1 MRFRKSWL
9 FLSLLLLPLLL
20 FAGLF
25 FYINQNQGV
34 LVTRALQAINRN
46 IYGEIQIDSSEPAL
60 FENFPY
66 LSIDLRGVRLYEDKS
81 EGTPIA
87 QVDDFYLGFN
97 LWNLLQSD
105 YTVKKIKI
113 SGGYLHVVKDLDQS
127 LNVMKALESVTE
139 SDTLATE
146 AMDFNLAS
154 FQLDDFFASYLDLA
168 DSLETDL
175 QVQDLTASISL
186 RDSVYR
192 VGLDTRMDLD
202 VLVKGQ
208 PTFLS
213 RKKTG
218 LKLDLA
224 YDSEIRELLVN
235 KSSLEL
241 EEADFE
247 LVGKVA
253 LPDSGMDLDL
263 KIDGRKP
270 DFNLLGAFL
279 PKEVAEGLK
288 QYQNQGDVF
297 FRGSI
302 LGKVGEGE
310 MPAINVEF
318 GCEDA
323 FFQKTSN
330 AQKLDELRFRGFFT
344 NGAERSLRSSEFHL
358 QNFKAKPGKGDFQ
371 ANLVVKNF
379 EDPYIKINMLAD
391 LDLDFVGEF
400 FDLEGFEGISGEIK
414 LSMDFDE
421 LQDVSMEQADLIQ
434 LKQSIQS
441 ELILSNLSFSM
452 PGLAQP
458 IKKMNARAI
467 LQEGALKLEQF
478 DLGIGASD
486 LSLSGSLSDFPAVF
500 HQLDKPVMAKL
511 NVNSTLLDL
520 RDVMGDSSAM
530 EVVRDL
536 SVNFSFD
543 AVAKDLF
550 KFDYLPKGNFFIDD
564 LYMKLEKFPHVFH
577 DFHADVL
584 IGENDLSIRDFKGE
598 VDQTDFLFTGKVEN
612 YPKWFQEELAGKS
625 SFTLDLISNQLRIND
640 LLTYDGVNYLPESY
654 REETLKNLS
663 LKAKIDLNYQNG
675 FQSMD
680 LNLEQFKG
688 KLSLH
693 PLKLESFSG
702 RVNWENGWLSVRDF
716 GGKMGES
723 DFRVDLL
730 YRREKDITERKNEFR
745 LRAKALDLDALLGFK
760 SIEQDTNHQEAF
772 NIFEL
777 PFSEMSFAAEI
788 GKLKYHT
795 YWLEKLSLQARTD
808 PGHMLYLDSLSM
820 HVADGS
826 LGMKGYF
833 NGSDPNNIYFYSDLK
848 AENLDID
855 KLLFKVENFGQDYL
869 INENLKGRISGTISS
884 KFKVYPDLT
893 PILDQSEAKLDLRVY
908 DGSLI
913 NFAPMQAM
921 SAYFSDKNL
930 NRVRFDTLSNTFEL
944 KDGSLFI
951 PKMDI
956 SSSLGFIELSGK
968 QGLDMTMDYLISVPL
983 SMVTQ
988 VGFRALF
995 GGRNRNEVDPDQED
1009 AIISRAGDKKVRF
1022 VNIRMTGTPD
1032 KYDVRL
1038 GKR

>member
-1 MRFRKSWL
+1 MLLIVGL
-9 FLSLLLLPLLL
+9 FL
-20 FAGLF
+20 
-25 FYINQNQGV
+25 YVDQNQE
-34 LVTRALQAINRN
+34 LVVARALKSFNQSIP
-46 IYGEIQIDSSEPAL
+46 GEIQIDSSQPEF

-66 LSIDLRGVRLYEDKS
+66 ISIDLRGLRLFEDKS
-81 EGTPIA
+81 KGTPIA

-97 LWNLLQSD
+97 LWNLLQGD

-113 SGGYLHVVKDLDQS
+113 SGGYLHAVKDLDQN
-127 LNVMKALESVTE
+127 LNLMKALVKADE
-139 SDTLATE
+139 SDTLASE
-146 AMDFNLAS
+146 SMEFDLAS
-154 FQLDDFFASYLDLA
+154 FQMGDFFASYLDLG

-175 QVQDLTASISL
+175 QVEKLTASISF

-202 VLVKGQ
+202 VLSKGL

-213 RKKTG
+213 QKKTG
-218 LKLDLA
+218 LKLDLV
-224 YDSEIRELLVN
+224 YDSESRELQVN
-235 KSSLEL
+235 KSQLEL

-247 LVGKVA
+247 LAGKVA
-253 LPDSGMDLDL
+253 VLDAGMDLNL
-263 KIDGRKP
+263 KVEGRKP

-279 PKEVAEGLK
+279 PKELADGLK

-302 LGKVGEGE
+302 LGKAGEGE
-310 MPAINVEF
+310 MPAITIEF

-323 FFQKTSN
+323 FFLKTAN
-330 AQKLDELRFRGFFT
+330 AQKLDELRFTGFFT

-371 ANLVVKNF
+371 ANLIIKNF
-379 EDPYIKINMLAD
+379 EDPHVKINMLAA

-421 LQDVSMEQADLIQ
+421 LQDVSMDRADLIQ
-434 LKQSIQS
+434 LKESVQS
-441 ELILSNLSFSM
+441 ELILSNLSFSL
-452 PGLAQP
+452 PGLAKP
-458 IKKMNARAI
+458 IKKMDVRAI
-467 LQEGALKLEQF
+467 LKDGALSLERF
-478 DLGIGASD
+478 DMGIGSSD
-486 LSLSGSLSDFPAVF
+486 LSLSGSLSDFPAIF
-500 HQLDKPVMAKL
+500 HRLDEPVEAKL
-511 NVNSTLLDL
+511 KLNSTLFDL
-520 RDVMGDSSAM
+520 KDVLGDSSSL
-530 EVVRDL
+530 EIVHDL
-536 SVNFSFD
+536 SVSLSFD
-543 AVAKDLF
+543 AIAKDLF
-550 KFDYLPKGNFFIDD
+550 GFDYLPKGNFLIDD
-564 LYMKLEKFPHVFH
+564 LYMKLEKFPHVLH

-584 IGENDLSIRDFKGE
+584 IGANDLSIRDFKGE

-612 YPKWFQEELAGKS
+612 YRKWFREELSGKS
-625 SFTLDLISNQLRIND
+625 SFTLDLISRQIRVND
-640 LLTYDGVNYLPESY
+640 LLTYDGVNYLPASY
-654 REETLKNLS
+654 RDETLQNLS

-675 FQSMD
+675 LQSMD

-702 RVNWENGWLSVRDF
+702 RVHWENGWLDVRDF

-730 YRREKDITERKNEFR
+730 YKKEKDSTEKKNEFR
-745 LRAKALDLDALLGFK
+745 LRAKALDLDALLGFEGFEK
-760 SIEQDTNHQEAF
+760 DTNHQEAF
-772 NIFEL
+772 NIFSL
-777 PFSEMSFAAEI
+777 PFSEMRFAAEI

-795 YWLEKLSLQARTD
+795 YWLEKIRLQARTD

-820 HVADGS
+820 NVADGS

-833 NGSDPNNIYFYSDLK
+833 NGSDPENIYFYSDLK
-848 AENLDID
+848 AEKMDID
-855 KLLFKVENFGQDYL
+855 RLLFKVENFGQDYL
-869 INENLKGRISGTISS
+869 INENLKGRISGNISS

-893 PILDQSEAKLDLRVY
+893 PILDQSEAKMELRVY

-921 SAYFSDKNL
+921 SSYFADKNL

-944 KDGSLFI
+944 KNGTLFI

-956 SSSLGFIELSGK
+956 NSSLGFIELSGK
-968 QGLDMTMDYLISVPL
+968 QGLDLTMDYLISVPL
-983 SMVTQ
+983 GMVTQ

-995 GGRNRNEVDPDQED
+995 GGRNRNEIDPYQED
-1009 AIISRAGDKKVRF
+1009 AIVSRAEDRRVRF
-1022 VNIRMTGTPD
+1022 VNLRMTGTPD
-1032 KYDVRL
+1032 NYDIKL
-1038 GKR
+1038 GRK